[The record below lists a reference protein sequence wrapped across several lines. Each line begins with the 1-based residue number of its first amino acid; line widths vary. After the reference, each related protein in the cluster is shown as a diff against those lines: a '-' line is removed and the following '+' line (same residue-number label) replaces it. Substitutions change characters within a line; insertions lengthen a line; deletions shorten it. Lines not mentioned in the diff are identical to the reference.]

1 MNPEGESTVL
11 EQSKS
16 VNSGF
21 LERQLRDPSAPGRVV
36 VMVTAAAWEV
46 RKVPLHL
53 SREGGQVGQCHR
65 ERETEITFQY
75 RYNSP
80 FFNG

>member
-21 LERQLRDPSAPGRVV
+21 LERQLRESICSGRVV
-36 VMVTAAAWEV
+36 VMVTAAAGRRGRFRSTCHGREV
-46 RKVPLHL
+46 KWDNVK
-53 SREGGQVGQCHR
+53 